1 MSVVHLVRHAAHD
14 LQHHVLV
21 GRAPGVSLNE
31 AGRRQAGWLSERLA
45 AAPVAGVLSS
55 PRERARETAE
65 PIARR
70 RALGVIVAEELDELD
85 CGEWT
90 GRPFAELAGDPRW
103 QRWNRLRSTTR
114 IPGGEL
120 MLEVQ
125 ARIVQFTERLRQMH
139 PEAHLVLVSHG
150 DVVRAAL
157 LHYLGMPLD
166 AVHRLMIAPGSLT
179 TLLLGEGEPQLLR
192 LNEAADVSP

>member
-14 LQHHVLV
+14 LQERVLV
-21 GRAPGVSLNE
+21 GRAPGVSLND
-31 AGRRQAGWLSERLA
+31 AGRRQAGWVSGRLA
-45 AAPVAGVLSS
+45 AAPIAGVLSS

-70 RALGVIVAEELDELD
+70 RALGVVVAEELDELD

-90 GRPFAELAGDPRW
+90 GRPFAELTGDPRW

-120 MLEVQ
+120 MIEVQ
-125 ARIVQFTERLRQMH
+125 ARIIGFTERLRQTH

-150 DVVRAAL
+150 DVIRAAL

-166 AVHRLMIAPGSLT
+166 AVHRLVIAPGSLT

>member
-1 MSVVHLVRHAAHD
+1 MSVVHLVRHAEHD
-14 LQHHVLV
+14 FQGRVLV

-45 AAPVAGVLSS
+45 TAPVAGVLSS

-70 RALGVIVAEELDELD
+70 RALGVVVAGELDELD

-90 GRPFAELAGDPRW
+90 GRPFAELAHDPLW

-114 IPGGEL
+114 VPGGEL

-125 ARIVQFTERLRQMH
+125 ARIIGFTERLRQAH

-150 DVVRAAL
+150 DVIRAAL
-157 LHYLGMPLD
+157 LHYLAMPLD
-166 AVHRLMIAPGSLT
+166 AVHRLVIAPGSLT